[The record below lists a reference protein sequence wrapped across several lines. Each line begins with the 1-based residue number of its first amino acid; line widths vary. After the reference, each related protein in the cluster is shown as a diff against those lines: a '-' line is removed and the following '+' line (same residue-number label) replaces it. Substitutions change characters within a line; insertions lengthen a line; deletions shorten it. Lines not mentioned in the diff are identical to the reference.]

1 MKKFQVKQQTVLG
14 SLAVD
19 PLLKG
24 FSYKIK
30 SNEFKPSPFLTLK
43 KDFSF
48 ILPIDARVGDL
59 VKAIKSSNESIGEIL
74 IFDVYKNIEKKDTK
88 LSVGVEVEILQRNKV
103 YNAKEIN
110 EIMHQVILNV
120 KKLVNAELRS

>member
-1 MKKFQVKQQTVLG
+1 MK
-14 SLAVD
+14 D
-19 PLLKG
+19 

-48 ILPIDARVGDL
+48 ILPIDEKASDL

-74 IFDVYKNIEKKDTK
+74 IFDIYKNIEKKIQNS
-88 LSVGVEVEILQRNKV
+88 L
-103 YNAKEIN
+103 
-110 EIMHQVILNV
+110 
-120 KKLVNAELRS
+120 

>member
-19 PLLKG
+19 SLLKD

-43 KDFSF
+43 KDF
-48 ILPIDARVGDL
+48 L
-59 VKAIKSSNESIGEIL
+59 
-74 IFDVYKNIEKKDTK
+74 
-88 LSVGVEVEILQRNKV
+88 LSCPL
-103 YNAKEIN
+103 
-110 EIMHQVILNV
+110 M
-120 KKLVNAELRS
+120 KKLAT